1 MEPWIT
7 TVHNH
12 SRLLLKNWTGRVVLL
27 VFLSAIVLFP
37 AVLVARHYLAW
48 ETPVFFT
55 VVLIGLAV
63 AVVLHAR
70 FLLLLQMENQKTVST
85 LDSTGR
91 EFKSIFDNALDGILI
106 LDNQGHC
113 IDANPAAFLIL
124 RVLRNELVGH
134 SIARFYADPNIFT
147 DNWALFLEKKQLR
160 GRAELLSGDGSILFV
175 EFAASANYV
184 PGRHVVILC
193 DVTQRVHA
201 ERSLKQSDARFQQMA
216 TNIHEVFWMMDIQ
229 TKKVVYASKAYE
241 TITGRLLDELY
252 EYPSSY
258 REIIHPE
265 DRVRVLAQLEEAT
278 STGRFDEEFR
288 IQRSDGAL
296 RWIWCKASAVAEPT
310 ELPNV
315 LVGIALDITS
325 RKLAEGEV
333 GQHLAAAEAAR
344 AEAEV
349 LRKATLTLTQ
359 NLRMDALLDTLL
371 RTLLQIVPY
380 DSASVLLTETDHTFL
395 LARKVPC
402 PSAPM
407 PIIILDA
414 NKYSMLHK
422 ILGSRK
428 AIVLEDTR
436 NEPEWRNAPAFG
448 STRSWLCIPL
458 IASGHLVGLL
468 SVSGAKPSQFTH
480 VHVRI
485 AKSLALSAA
494 IAINNARLYE
504 RAAIYASELELQ
516 LKRLE
521 NAQVA
526 LQQTQGR
533 SREDA

>member
-1 MEPWIT
+1 M
-7 TVHNH
+7 
-12 SRLLLKNWTGRVVLL
+12 GRVVLL

-37 AVLVARHYLAW
+37 AVLVARPYLAR
-48 ETPVFFT
+48 EISVFLT

-70 FLLLLQMENQKTVST
+70 FLLLLQKENQETVST
-85 LDSTGR
+85 LDTTGR
-91 EFKSIFDNALDGILI
+91 EFKSIFENALDGILI
-106 LDNQGHC
+106 LDNQGLC
-113 IDANPAAFLIL
+113 IAANPAASLIL
-124 RVLRNELVGH
+124 RVRRNELAGH
-134 SIARFYADPNIFT
+134 SMARFYANPNIFT
-147 DNWALFLEKKQLR
+147 DNWARFLEKKQLR

-193 DVTQRVHA
+193 DVTQRLHA
-201 ERSLKQSDARFQQMA
+201 ERSLTQSEARFQQMA
-216 TNIHEVFWMMDIQ
+216 ANIHEVFWMMDIR
-229 TKKVVYASKAYE
+229 TKKVIYASKAYE

-252 EYPSSY
+252 ESPSSY
-258 REIIHPE
+258 REIIHTD
-265 DRVRVLAQLEEAT
+265 DRVRVLAQLEEAA

-325 RKLAEGEV
+325 RKRAEGEV
-333 GQHLAAAEAAR
+333 SQHLAAAEAAR

-380 DSASVLLTETDHTFL
+380 DSASVLLSETDHTFL

-402 PSAPM
+402 PSVPM

-414 NKYSMLHK
+414 NKYSLLQR

-448 STRSWLCIPL
+448 ASRSWLCIPL
-458 IASGHLVGLL
+458 IASEQLVGLL

-521 NAQVA
+521 NAQLA